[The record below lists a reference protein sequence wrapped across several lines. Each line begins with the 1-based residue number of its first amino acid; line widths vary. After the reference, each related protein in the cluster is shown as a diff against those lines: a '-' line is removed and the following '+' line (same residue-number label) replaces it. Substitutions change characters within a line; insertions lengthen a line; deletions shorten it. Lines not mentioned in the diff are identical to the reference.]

1 VSSPEEIARNEHA
14 PVTRAE
20 APVSGISVP
29 AHLAV
34 GTDLVDGIDY
44 VVWLQVMYD
53 TASGRTVS
61 PIQTWKRLQERGI
74 RSTKNRAELVGK
86 NTVYESYARIIE
98 AGYFERYEVPNEKHP
113 GRKGP
118 IGYRVYDNP
127 AWNPTWQARQV
138 GSDPLRDSSAKSQVG
153 MLPGTGDDSTH
164 DRTQDEKTAGQNASR
179 NQGSGVPGSG
189 VPGSGKRRVPAG
201 RNASPV
207 PGAPPH
213 PLGGGGT
220 TPPPNPLTH
229 TDGAQ
234 QHPSQP
240 EEGGVF
246 DQKDLEA
253 ATAFLQQ
260 LPDPWVIGEKDAR
273 QMAPE
278 LLASMESKGWPQFAD
293 VDQKTLASCLATNH
307 GGANNLPSILRRKRI
322 PNLPAF
328 SRVASRAAARSNTPA
343 EGMCER
349 HPGFRVD
356 DCSPCRKAEM
366 GRSQRGASDLAPVD
380 GAALLASLLQ
390 KNAD

>member
-1 VSSPEEIARNEHA
+1 MSTPEEIERNEHA

-34 GTDLVDGIDY
+34 GSDLVDGIDY

-61 PIQTWKRLQERGI
+61 PIHTWQRLQERGI

-86 NTVYESYARIIE
+86 NTVYEAYARIIE
-98 AGYFERYEVPNEKHP
+98 AGYMERYEALNKKHP

-118 IGYRVYDNP
+118 IAYRVYDNP
-127 AWNPTWQARQV
+127 AWNPAWQARQV
-138 GSDPLRDSSAKSQVG
+138 GSDPLLDGSTKPQVG
-153 MLPGTGDDSTH
+153 TLPGSGDDLKAEPSK
-164 DRTQDEKTAGQNASR
+164 DGKSAGRNASR

-213 PLGGGGT
+213 PLGGGT
-220 TPPPNPLTH
+220 TPPPNPLTN

-234 QHPSQP
+234 QQPSQT
-240 EEGGVF
+240 EEGVF

-260 LPDPWVIGEKDAR
+260 LPDPWVVGEKDAR
-273 QMAPE
+273 DMAPE
-278 LLASMESKGWPQFAD
+278 LLASMERKGWPQFGE

-307 GGANNLPSILRRKRI
+307 GGANNLPSILRRKRV

-328 SRVASRAAARSNTPA
+328 SRVAARATSRSNTPV
-343 EGMCER
+343 EGMCAR
-349 HPGFRVD
+349 HPGFRED
-356 DCSPCRKAEM
+356 DCSPCRKADME
-366 GRSQRGASDLAPVD
+366 RTQRGASDLTPVD